1 MRQDASTSSE
11 RFPLDTVLIRIAAS
25 EEHFHALSYS
35 LLWDIFHLFKN
46 YIVSSSKGG
55 CRRES
60 TLENENVKEDR
71 SLFYKK
77 PE

>member
-35 LLWDIFHLFKN
+35 LLWGIFHLFKN
-46 YIVSSSKGG
+46 VQSQPPRVGG
-55 CRRES
+55 EGKVHLKMRM
-60 TLENENVKEDR
+60 
-71 SLFYKK
+71 
-77 PE
+77 